1 MAPVKSRGQK
11 PLTYRD
17 AGVDID
23 RGNRLVERIK
33 PLAQSTAS
41 ANVIA
46 GIGGFGAL
54 FSLPTERYRE
64 PVLVSGTDG
73 VGTKLLLA
81 VATGVHDTIGV
92 DLVAM
97 CVNDVVVQG
106 AEPLFFLDYFATGR
120 LDDDIAYAVI
130 SGIAEGCR
138 QAGAALIGGETAEM
152 PGMYADGHYDLAGF
166 CVGVVERD
174 RIIDGTRVKPGD
186 RIIGL
191 SSSGFHSNGY
201 SLVRKVLE
209 RTGADLSA
217 PLGAETLAAGLLKP
231 TRIYVS
237 SVLKLLGEIEV
248 GAVAHITGGGLVEN
262 LPRAMPE
269 YCRAELDSASWTRP
283 DVFQWIEDTGEVD
296 RDDMYRAFNC
306 GIGMTLCVAPGHAA
320 AALDLLNALGEQG
333 QIIGEIRA
341 SDSKVPE
348 VVIS

>member
-1 MAPVKSRGQK
+1 MKSGGRK

-33 PLAQSTAS
+33 PLAQSTVS
-41 ANVIA
+41 ANVLG

-54 FSLPTERYRE
+54 FHLPMERYRE

-81 VATGVHDTIGV
+81 ISTGVHDTIGI

-97 CVNDVVVQG
+97 CANDVVVQG

-120 LDDDIAYAVI
+120 LDDDIAHAVVT
-130 SGIAEGCR
+130 GIAEGCR

-152 PGMYADGHYDLAGF
+152 PGMYAEGHYDLAGF
-166 CVGVVERD
+166 CVGVVERS

-217 PLGAETLAAGLLKP
+217 PLGTETLAAGLLKP
-231 TRIYVS
+231 TRIYVR
-237 SVLKLLGEIEV
+237 SVLALLE
-248 GAVAHITGGGLVEN
+248 
-262 LPRAMPE
+262 
-269 YCRAELDSASWTRP
+269 ELDTASWSRP
-283 DVFQWIEDTGEVD
+283 AVFRWIEETEEVEL
-296 RDDMYRAFNC
+296 DDMYRAFNC
-306 GIGMTLCVAPGHAA
+306 GIGMTICIAPGQAA
-320 AALDLLNALGEQG
+320 AALDLLNAQGEQA

-341 SDSKVPE
+341 SDSRLPE
-348 VVIS
+348 VDIS